1 MGIFTVGLPAV
12 FALQLIQR
20 RHRLDEAKA
29 VARRRYQGW
38 RKRLKQ
44 RIANRRVALLRGEQA
59 EPFVD
64 PEEESMTNK
73 DILAVYQMYYTYVRE
88 WDQLLFLHRDYNLQR
103 YYWELMEVMRKLLL
117 VSVVVLVGDNF
128 PNYDLIFGIIVLFCY
143 FAIHVYAL
151 PYKRGKH
158 NVLKA
163 AEIFAE
169 YMTLFIT
176 MLMLLAKVTPTLPA
190 EYMGRAMLGLQ
201 GILGGGMVCV
211 VIINLRE
218 GIADLKKQKEQ
229 EEGLGVVARV
239 ETVSIYSVFFA
250 VNLIS
255 GLIRRVEQKR
265 LAEQDVAEK
274 AAKSKTRKEGEFA
287 AHLVM
292 PKSMA
297 RPRRV

>member
-1 MGIFTVGLPAV
+1 
-12 FALQLIQR
+12 
-20 RHRLDEAKA
+20 
-29 VARRRYQGW
+29 
-38 RKRLKQ
+38 
-44 RIANRRVALLRGEQA
+44 
-59 EPFVD
+59 
-64 PEEESMTNK
+64 MTNK
-73 DILAVYQMYYTYVRE
+73 DILAVYQMYYGYVRE
-88 WDQLLFLHRDYNLQR
+88 WDQLLFLHRDYNLER
-103 YYWELMEVMRKLLL
+103 YYWELMEVIRKLLL
-117 VSVVVLVGDNF
+117 VSVVVLVGDAF
-128 PNYDLIFGIIVLFCY
+128 PGYDLIFGIIVLFCY
-143 FAIHVYAL
+143 FALHVYAL

-229 EEGLGVVARV
+229 EEGLGIVARV

-250 VNLIS
+250 VNLIA

-265 LAEQDVAEK
+265 LAE
-274 AAKSKTRKEGEFA
+274 
-287 AHLVM
+287 
-292 PKSMA
+292 
-297 RPRRV
+297 